1 MTSNRWHNSPFRGA
15 SAESLTLAVGPG
27 GRAQVVS
34 LSVRSYDRS
43 PAIPG
48 NIASQP
54 SVAEKKADGSG
65 FVVDASGIVV
75 TNRHVVADAADIIV
89 TLHDG
94 TLLRATVLASATHS
108 DLALLKIYAD
118 RPLPA
123 VQFGNSDAVRPGD
136 RVMVIGNPLGL
147 AGTVTRGI
155 LSALDRTSAE
165 SQSDSFMQID
175 AALR

>member
-1 MTSNRWHNSPFRGA
+1 M
-15 SAESLTLAVGPG
+15 
-27 GRAQVVS
+27 
-34 LSVRSYDRS
+34 
-43 PAIPG
+43 
-48 NIASQP
+48 
-54 SVAEKKADGSG
+54 
-65 FVVDASGIVV
+65 

-94 TLLRATVLASATHS
+94 TLLRATVLASAAHS

-155 LSALDRTSAE
+155 VSELDRTSAE